1 MNDLLQEVTLKKEG
15 QTYIFRFDAASH
27 PALLGVLGRFAAD
40 AQLNFSWHD
49 AAVVCKKVRQPYS
62 TSGPAL
68 ASPPTGKR
76 LQ

>member
-49 AAVVCKKVRQPYS
+49 AVVVCKKVRQPCAK
-62 TSGPAL
+62 SGPAL